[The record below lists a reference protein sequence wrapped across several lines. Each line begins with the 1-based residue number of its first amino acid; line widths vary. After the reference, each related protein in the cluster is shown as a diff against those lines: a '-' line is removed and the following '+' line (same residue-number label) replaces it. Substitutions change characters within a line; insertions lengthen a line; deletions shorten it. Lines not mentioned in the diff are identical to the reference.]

1 MNRMVCIVPVCPM
14 RKEPAHRSEMVS
26 QLLFGETAE
35 VLETARDFVRLR
47 AFPDGYEGWCQRTQL
62 TAMEAPGSTGH
73 ARLAAEWVNTLHFN
87 GQEMHIPL
95 GSTIDLPEEGTG
107 MVGPFSCSYQG
118 KRQDPSATQFNTT
131 ALVAFAAKYLNVPY
145 LWGGR
150 SIFGIDC
157 SGFAQQVFRFFDVAL
172 PRDSYQQAEEGE
184 MVGFLQE
191 AREADL
197 AFFDNAEGRIVHV
210 GILLGP
216 DRIIHASGRVRIDP
230 IDNMGIISSDTGE
243 RTHTLRTIRRVGK

>member
-35 VLETARDFVRLR
+35 VMETEKDFVRLR
-47 AFPDGYEGWCQRTQL
+47 THLDGYEGWCQRTQL
-62 TAMEAPGSTGH
+62 TAIQESGNT
-73 ARLAAEWVNTLHFN
+73 RWLAAEWVNTLHFN

-95 GSTIDLPEEGTG
+95 GSAIDLPGEGAG
-107 MVGPFSCSYQG
+107 MIGPFACSYQG
-118 KRQDPSATQFNTT
+118 KKHDPSATEFNTK

-184 MVGFLQE
+184 MIGFLQE

-210 GILLGP
+210 GILLGS

>member
-1 MNRMVCIVPVCPM
+1 
-14 RKEPAHRSEMVS
+14 MVS

-62 TAMEAPGSTGH
+62 TAIQESGST
-73 ARLAAEWVNTLHFN
+73 RWLAAEWVNTLHFN

-95 GSTIDLPEEGTG
+95 GSTIDLPGEGAG
-107 MVGPFSCSYQG
+107 MIGPFACSYQG
-118 KRQDPSATQFNTT
+118 KKHDPSATEFNTK

-184 MVGFLQE
+184 MIGFLQE